1 VITLLIS
8 IGLLSSQIARA
19 QIVVAQTQ
27 IAARDNAIADTTM
40 RDLNGKLHQLSD
52 YRGKWLVVNFWAT
65 WCPPCLEEMPDLV
78 MLYDQRKANLM
89 VIGIAQDYQNEKQ
102 VRDFIDDML
111 VSYPIVLS
119 NAKIKAQF
127 GKVELLPTSLIYNP
141 NGELVYTKRGAITRR
156 QIEQIM
162 DGAKKISLLNN
173 SGRFIWRWANN
184 YACVASML
192 LPASSNTFKLFSCA
206 KCINC

>member
-1 VITLLIS
+1 MFIHTPASFGLCFKSLAITLLIS
-8 IGLLSSQIARA
+8 SGLLSSQIATA
-19 QIVVAQTQ
+19 QIIVAQTQ

-127 GKVELLPTSLIYNP
+127 GKIELLPTSLIYNP

-162 DGAKKISLLNN
+162 DGATKNQ
-173 SGRFIWRWANN
+173 
-184 YACVASML
+184 
-192 LPASSNTFKLFSCA
+192 PAKQ
-206 KCINC
+206 